1 MLQLA
6 RSIGLECLNSFSGPF
21 ILLIGSDGLYET
33 YKCLD
38 RRCILVPALDDLL
51 PKVFMLGAKRKESRH
66 LCTSLPDSIEVM
78 TFVFITKII

>member
-1 MLQLA
+1 MQEFNAFGDVILDCLIIKMTFSSFPVSFLLELLMLQLA

-38 RRCILVPALDDLL
+38 RRCIL
-51 PKVFMLGAKRKESRH
+51 S
-66 LCTSLPDSIEVM
+66 SLR
-78 TFVFITKII
+78 